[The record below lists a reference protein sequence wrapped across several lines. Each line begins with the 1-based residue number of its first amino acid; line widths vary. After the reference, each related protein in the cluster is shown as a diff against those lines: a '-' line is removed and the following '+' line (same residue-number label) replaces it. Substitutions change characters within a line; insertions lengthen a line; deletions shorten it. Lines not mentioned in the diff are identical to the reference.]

1 MTKRMYQRVAL
12 ITGARSGIGHA
23 IARQFL
29 LEGWLVAVTG
39 RNNATLRAAYLDIP
53 DNEILY
59 IAADATNVDH
69 CAIVLEAVLHRF
81 GHLDCLV
88 NNVGGGA
95 LNQTLLKTTPAEFA
109 ASNALNLS
117 SVFFMTQVAIP
128 ALTQSEGSIVNMSSV
143 LATRPV
149 PGLAP
154 YCLHKAAVEMLT
166 RSAAMELAPRHIRV
180 NCIAPSVTE
189 TDFHTNAGMT
199 NDAAAKYYSDSAS
212 AHPLGRIGQ
221 SPDIATVTTFL
232 ADSTK
237 SGFVTGTIIP
247 VDGGRLM
254 TMSTA
259 SGMATNK
266 N

>member
-1 MTKRMYQRVAL
+1 MSHRVAL

-23 IARQFL
+23 VARQFL
-29 LEGWLVAVTG
+29 KEGWLVAVTG
-39 RNNATLRAAYLDIP
+39 RNNITLRAAYFDVP
-53 DNEILY
+53 DSSILY
-59 IAADATNVDH
+59 IAADSTNLDH
-69 CAIVLEAVLHRF
+69 CSTALNAVLSRF
-81 GHLDCLV
+81 GRLDCLV
-88 NNVGGGA
+88 NNVGGGT
-95 LNQTLLKTTPAEFA
+95 LKQTLLTTTPAEFNN
-109 ASNALNLS
+109 SHLLNLS
-117 SVFFMTQVAIP
+117 SVFFMTQAAIP
-128 ALTQSEGSIVNMSSV
+128 ALTETKGSIVNMSSV

-154 YCLHKAAVEMLT
+154 YCVHKAAVEMLT
-166 RSAAMELAPRHIRV
+166 RSSAMELAPLQIRV
-180 NCIAPSVTE
+180 NCVAPSVTQ
-189 TDFHTNAGMT
+189 TDFHTNAGMSQT
-199 NDAAAKYYSDSAS
+199 GAADYYSASAT

-232 ADSTK
+232 ADGDK

-259 SGMATNK
+259 SGMASPPK